1 MAKNTKKIVG
11 IVGKR
16 FPNKAKRGTAVN
28 SMFMSIPT
36 APVRLT
42 GNIVEHE
49 IEDFDVD
56 VDENGPFISSSLG

>member
-1 MAKNTKKIVG
+1 MAKNTNKKIIG

-16 FPNKAKRGTAVN
+16 FPNA
-28 SMFMSIPT
+28 PT
-36 APVRLT
+36 DWRSWFKKSPVKLT

>member
-1 MAKNTKKIVG
+1 MAKNTNKKIIG

-16 FPNKAKRGTAVN
+16 FPNEGKK
-28 SMFMSIPT
+28 S
-36 APVRLT
+36 PVKLT

-49 IEDFDVD
+49 IEQFDVD